1 MHHNGL
7 KIQINIIYNMAAGKL
22 YKDIPRL
29 IRMLKIIEQY
39 NNYRQL
45 GAIDDIIFLRDK
57 TNNLYHITDT
67 PELIKEF
74 NYCVKMIS
82 MYFDEIE
89 PEFKKHIL
97 KEELKDEE
105 ELNN

>member
-1 MHHNGL
+1 
-7 KIQINIIYNMAAGKL
+7 MAAGKL
-22 YKDIPRL
+22 YKDIPRM
-29 IRMLKIIEQY
+29 IRMLNIIDQY

-45 GAIDDIIFLRDK
+45 GAAEDIIFLRDK
-57 TNNLYHITDT
+57 TNNLYNIKDV

-74 NYCVKMIS
+74 NYCVKMIT

-97 KEELKDEE
+97 KEELKREE